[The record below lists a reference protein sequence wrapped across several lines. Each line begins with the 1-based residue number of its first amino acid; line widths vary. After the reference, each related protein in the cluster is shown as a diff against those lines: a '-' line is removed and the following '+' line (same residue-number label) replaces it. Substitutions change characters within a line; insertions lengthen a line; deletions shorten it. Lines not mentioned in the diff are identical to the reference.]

1 MNTPSILDGTS
12 DTITHIAEKTADKA
26 NSAIDA
32 TRQATTQTLDR
43 MQSRVGGLRE
53 SVPAAVSRAAA
64 ETEALARRGAERAR
78 EARDALRARASDMG
92 DQSVAYV
99 RAQPVKAM
107 VYAVAAGAL
116 AAVLLGWASRSDRSR
131 A

>member
-1 MNTPSILDGTS
+1 MNTPSILAGTS

-26 NSAIDA
+26 DLAIDA

-43 MQSRVGGLRE
+43 MQSRLGGLRE

-64 ETEALARRGAERAR
+64 ETEALARRGAQQAR
-78 EARDALRARASDMG
+78 QARDVLRARASEMG

-99 RAQPVKAM
+99 RAKPVKAM
-107 VYAVAAGAL
+107 VYAAAAGAL
-116 AAVLLGWASRSDRSR
+116 AVVLLGWISRSDRTR